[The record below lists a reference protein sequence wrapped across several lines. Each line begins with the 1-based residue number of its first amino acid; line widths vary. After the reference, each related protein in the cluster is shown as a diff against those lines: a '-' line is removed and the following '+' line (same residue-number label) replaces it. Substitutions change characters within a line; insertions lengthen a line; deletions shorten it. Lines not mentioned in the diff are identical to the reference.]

1 MNYLYYASEVTLFL
15 LSLTDMAVTLT
26 AELIGFINTL
36 ENISKAKVKD
46 AFIDKN
52 GILVFVINQGE
63 IGKAIGKAGVNIR
76 RLSKLLKKKVKLI
89 EFNENVLEFVKN
101 CIQPLQ
107 ASITKEDNKVIL
119 ESTDT
124 TTKAKLIG
132 RDRQNLIAL
141 NELVNRYF
149 KVEIIVK

>member
-1 MNYLYYASEVTLFL
+1 
-15 LSLTDMAVTLT
+15 MAVTLT
-26 AELIGFINTL
+26 AELIGYINTL

-46 AFIDKN
+46 SFIDKN

-63 IGKAIGKAGVNIR
+63 IGKAIGKGGVNIR
-76 RLSKLLKKKVKLI
+76 RLSTLLKKKVKLI

-101 CIQPLQ
+101 SIQPLQ
-107 ASITKEDNKVIL
+107 ASLTQEDNKIIL

-132 RDRQNLIAL
+132 RDRQNIIAL

>member
-1 MNYLYYASEVTLFL
+1 
-15 LSLTDMAVTLT
+15 MAVTLT
-26 AELIGFINTL
+26 AELIGYINTL

-46 AFIDKN
+46 SFIDKN

-63 IGKAIGKAGVNIR
+63 IGKAIGKGGINIR

-89 EFNENVLEFVKN
+89 EFNEDVKEFVKN

-107 ASITKEDNKVIL
+107 ATIAMEDSKITL
-119 ESTDT
+119 EAPDT

-149 KVEIIVK
+149 KVEITIK